1 MTLLPIPEPY
11 SAGLLLSYKC
21 SGACKHCLYGCSPRW
36 PADWISEADAERV
49 LAQLAGKMRDK
60 YPFPGQVGVNDGVHF
75 TGGEPFLNFALL
87 LRLTAMAKR
96 VGIPT
101 TFVETNGFWARD
113 DESTREKLL
122 ALREAG
128 LDGILVSA
136 NPFILE
142 QVPFERTERAAR
154 LSREVFGRNAIVYQA
169 LFFEQFKLMGLTG
182 TLPFEEYVQRGGQAL
197 QHVELFANGRV
208 PFKMAYLFEHHPAE
222 AYFSASCRRELV
234 RDWHVHVDNY
244 CNYMPGFCGGL
255 SLGDARDLDA
265 ICGGV
270 DLDRLPVIGA
280 LLEGLGTL
288 YRLGLEWGY
297 RDRAEGYIS
306 KCHLCLEIR
315 RHLARNGEFEE
326 LRPLEMYERFED

>member
-1 MTLLPIPEPY
+1 
-11 SAGLLLSYKC
+11 
-21 SGACKHCLYGCSPRW
+21 
-36 PADWISEADAERV
+36 
-49 LAQLAGKMRDK
+49 
-60 YPFPGQVGVNDGVHF
+60 VGVNDGVHF
-75 TGGEPFLNFALL
+75 TGGEPFLNFELL
-87 LRLTAMAKR
+87 LRLTAMAKGL
-96 VGIPT
+96 GIPT
-101 TFVETNGFWARD
+101 TFVETNGFWAND
-113 DESTREKLL
+113 DEPAREKLL
-122 ALREAG
+122 ALRDAG

-169 LFFEQFKLMGLTG
+169 LFFEQFTLMGLSG
-182 TLPFEEYVQRGGQAL
+182 TMAFEEYVQRGGQAL

-208 PFKMAYLFEHHPAE
+208 PYKMAYLFEHHPAE
-222 AYFSASCRRELV
+222 AFFTASCRRELV

-280 LLEGLGTL
+280 LLEGLGAL
-288 YRLGLEWGY
+288 HRLGLEWGY
-297 RDRAEGYIS
+297 RERAEGYIS

-326 LRPLEMYERFED
+326 LRPLEMYERFEN

>member
-1 MTLLPIPEPY
+1 MNLLPIPEPY

-21 SGACKHCLYGCSPRW
+21 QCACKHCLYGCSPRW
-36 PADWISEADAERV
+36 PADWISEADAEVV
-49 LAQLAGKMRDK
+49 LAQLAEKMRGK

-75 TGGEPFLNFALL
+75 TGGEPFLNFELL
-87 LRLTAMAKR
+87 LRLTAMAKGL
-96 VGIPT
+96 GIPT

-142 QVPFERTERAAR
+142 QVPFARTERAAR

-169 LFFEQFKLMGLTG
+169 LFFEQFELMGLTDA
-182 TLPFEEYVQRGGQAL
+182 LPFEEYVQRGGQAL

-208 PFKMAYLFEHHPAE
+208 PYKMAYLFGHHPAE
-222 AYFSASCRRELV
+222 AYFSASCRRELM

-244 CNYMPGFCGGL
+244 ANYMPGFCGGL

-265 ICGGV
+265 ICGGI

-280 LLEGLGTL
+280 LLEGLGAL
-288 YRLGLEWGY
+288 HRLGLEWGY
-297 RDRAEGYIS
+297 RDRPEGYIS

-315 RHLARNGEFEE
+315 RHLVRNGDFEE

>member
-1 MTLLPIPEPY
+1 LSIPEPY

-21 SGACKHCLYGCSPRW
+21 SGTCKHCLYGCSPRW
-36 PADWISEADAERV
+36 HADWISEADAEVV
-49 LAQLAGKMRDK
+49 LSQLADKMRGK

-75 TGGEPFLNFALL
+75 TGGEPFLNHELL
-87 LRLTAMAKR
+87 LWLTAMAKELS
-96 VGIPT
+96 IPT

-113 DESTREKLL
+113 DESAREKLL

-128 LDGILVSA
+128 LDGILISA

-154 LSREVFGRNAIVYQA
+154 VSREVFGRNAIIYQA

-182 TLPFEEYVQRGGQAL
+182 TLPFDEYLQRGGQAL

-208 PFKMAYLFEHHPAE
+208 PYKMAHLFEHHPAE
-222 AYFSASCRRELV
+222 AFITASCRRELV

-244 CNYMPGFCGGL
+244 CNYLPGFCGGL

-265 ICGGV
+265 ICGGI

-280 LLEGLGTL
+280 LLEGLGAL
-288 YRLGLEWGY
+288 HCLGVDWGY

-315 RHLARNGEFEE
+315 GHLARHGEFEE
-326 LRPLEMYERFED
+326 LRPLEMYERFGD